1 MKKAIRILRQLF
13 ELNIKTIYFNFKY
26 LPFNQAI
33 KLPFLISN
41 KVVLKSM
48 QGSVVIDGPIRRKM
62 IKIGFRN
69 VGIFDYKYSRSIWQV
84 SGQVIFK
91 GNSVIGQ
98 GSKISISKQGKLL
111 IGKGLIISAETSIV
125 ASQTTIEIGS
135 NCLMSWDIL
144 IMDTDFHKVVDMAGN
159 QINTP
164 KQVVIGDNVWIGCRS
179 LILKGSIIPKNAVIA
194 AGTTIT
200 KKLEGENCIFG
211 GQPAR
216 IVKREVGWKI

>member
-159 QINTP
+159 TDQYP
-164 KQVVIGDNVWIGCRS
+164 KTGGDWRQCLDRMSKLNLERQYHTQKCCNRS
-179 LILKGSIIPKNAVIA
+179 RYNDYQEIRG
-194 AGTTIT
+194 
-200 KKLEGENCIFG
+200 
-211 GQPAR
+211 
-216 IVKREVGWKI
+216 

>member
-111 IGKGLIISAETSIV
+111 IGKGLIIL
-125 ASQTTIEIGS
+125 QK
-135 NCLMSWDIL
+135 LLSWL
-144 IMDTDFHKVVDMAGN
+144 A
-159 QINTP
+159 
-164 KQVVIGDNVWIGCRS
+164 KQ
-179 LILKGSIIPKNAVIA
+179 
-194 AGTTIT
+194 
-200 KKLEGENCIFG
+200 
-211 GQPAR
+211 Q
-216 IVKREVGWKI
+216 